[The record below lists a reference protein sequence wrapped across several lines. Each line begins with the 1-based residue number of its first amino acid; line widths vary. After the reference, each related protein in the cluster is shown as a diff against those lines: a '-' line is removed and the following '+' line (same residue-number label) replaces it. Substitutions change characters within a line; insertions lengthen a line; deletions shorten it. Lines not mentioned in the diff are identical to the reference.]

1 MSDAER
7 AIGRL
12 EGEVAGLKDKLET
25 FIEWEKEEHAGLR
38 EDVKSLLAT
47 RSYSAGYVAA
57 LIAVAGVAGGLC
69 GWLAG

>member
-12 EGEVAGLKDKLET
+12 EGEVAGMKDKLES
-25 FIEWEKEEHAGLR
+25 FIEWEKIEHSELR
-38 EDVKSLLAT
+38 SDVKSLLNS
-47 RSYSAGYVAA
+47 RSYSYGYKAA
-57 LIAVAGVAGGLC
+57 LMAVAGIAGGIC